1 MGMMKK
7 HWWWVGLVEK
17 VIGAFALPEV
27 FRSSFRWQIAF
38 HMRMCEG
45 GPGEGEPTGYTRLL
59 KLRNKIWLHLIKVAG
74 SPPADGFRLGWGP
87 ADRGGPPQVGG
98 YCLSCIVDG
107 QSLSQV
113 QISVGV
119 PLHHRGG
126 YRDVGWWLGQVN

>member
-1 MGMMKK
+1 MQLHYPKCSVQVSDGKL
-7 HWWWVGLVEK
+7 HCTCGCAGVSQARGSPP
-17 VIGAFALPEV
+17 A
-27 FRSSFRWQIAF
+27 
-38 HMRMCEG
+38 
-45 GPGEGEPTGYTRLL
+45 TTRLL

-87 ADRGGPPQVGG
+87 ADRGGPHQVGG
-98 YCLSCIVDG
+98 CYLSCIVDG

-126 YRDVGWWLGQVN
+126 YQGVE